1 MMFLYYKR
9 VLQLLTIQS
18 PQINGKHLHLSFSQT
33 PFHFNTSAEN
43 AFRLFGQYLN
53 PAVVQRL
60 VACTGPNVALKQP
73 RGQFDEA
80 HFWTFVNT
88 LLVMFISPRRSLQ
101 EYWADD
107 EILNNAYVKKMGSQD
122 QFALVHGCISWE
134 EDDGDLSRNW
144 LQAQIIATVQN
155 QMLASHVEK
164 AGRFLDDSWNGFES
178 QIKES
183 DPKEFP
189 YLHLPIHSDLFQK
202 TMLQQKQQKR
212 YYSRIMKQEQP
223 LTEKQVKN
231 INQMK
236 TQDEHYKQLI
246 TYIQFEFT
254 SLRQQTKQFV
264 YCLQICVINS
274 FLIFRQR
281 YTENQPDQ
289 KRPLT
294 IRDYVQLLIKQIEP
308 KTNWA
313 TKETKI
319 QNQTTQIISQHYLI
333 HKSETY
339 NPTSTCYI
347 CKSNSLFYCCCG
359 VDVCLKCQT
368 QHCLEQQARYYEF
381 NFDQNI
387 IQVKNLDFIDQGQ
400 KYPEQNTL
408 IQDTKIYNTKSSKS
422 NLLCSNIFVQ
432 DHESLQLSKISSLS
446 HLTRTTCS
454 YCKKRTE
461 ISCKCGV
468 KVCSKCFTGHVVE
481 VVQYKMMQ

>member
-1 MMFLYYKR
+1 M
-9 VLQLLTIQS
+9 
-18 PQINGKHLHLSFSQT
+18 
-33 PFHFNTSAEN
+33 SAEN

-60 VACTGPNVALKQP
+60 VACTGPKVALKQP

-122 QFALVHGCISWE
+122 QFALVHSCISWE
-134 EDDGDLSRNW
+134 EDDGDLGRNW
-144 LQAQIIATVQN
+144 LQEQIISTIQN

-164 AGRFLDDSWNGFES
+164 AGRFLEDSWNGIES
-178 QIKES
+178 QAKEN

-189 YLHLPIHSDLFQK
+189 YLHLPIHSDQFQK
-202 TMLQQKQQKR
+202 TMLQQKQQRR
-212 YYSRIMKQEQP
+212 YYCRIMKKEQP
-223 LTEKQVKN
+223 LTEKQVAEKQVKN

-281 YTENQPDQ
+281 YTENNLDQ
-289 KRPLT
+289 KREQNRPLT

-319 QNQTTQIISQHYLI
+319 QNQTAQIISQHYLI
-333 HKSETY
+333 HKSETN
-339 NPTSTCYI
+339 NPTSICCI
-347 CKSNSLFYCCCG
+347 CKCNSLYYCYCG
-359 VDVCLKCQT
+359 VGLCVKCQV

-387 IQVKNLDFIDQGQ
+387 IQVKNLNVIQ
-400 KYPEQNTL
+400 QNSTNST
-408 IQDTKIYNTKSSKS
+408 IRYNTDIYNSKPNPNS
-422 NLLCSNIFVQ
+422 IFALNHESVKLSLISNISNQ
-432 DHESLQLSKISSLS
+432 S
-446 HLTRTTCS
+446 RTSCS
-454 YCKKRTE
+454 YCKGRTRV
-461 ISCKCGV
+461 SCRCGI
-468 KVCSKCFTGHVVE
+468 KVCKKCFPNHLVE
-481 VVQYKMMQ
+481 AVQYQ